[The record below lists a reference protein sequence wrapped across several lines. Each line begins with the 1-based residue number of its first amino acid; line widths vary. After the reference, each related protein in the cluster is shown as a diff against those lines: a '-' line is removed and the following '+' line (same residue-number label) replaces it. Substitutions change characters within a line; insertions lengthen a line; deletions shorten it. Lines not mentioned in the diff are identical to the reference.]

1 MKEPRNPSIGVS
13 ELDKERELKLCNCE
27 LLGQSRSS
35 AFVIVIAKLNLFNII
50 FCIKWDQTR
59 LRLIGSY
66 VSELVVSSTWVV
78 MHFCWSQFQ
87 LHQCYIPF
95 LHGMV
100 HPITVYPS
108 VEIKAS
114 ENLPKVIVISFSALV
129 VVSVDCDQFTTVFCT
144 ECVQCVFW
152 LLIEALKQ
160 LAVSN
165 MQTDWDVARE
175 RSNLRV

>member
-1 MKEPRNPSIGVS
+1 
-13 ELDKERELKLCNCE
+13 
-27 LLGQSRSS
+27 
-35 AFVIVIAKLNLFNII
+35 
-50 FCIKWDQTR
+50 
-59 LRLIGSY
+59 
-66 VSELVVSSTWVV
+66 
-78 MHFCWSQFQ
+78 
-87 LHQCYIPF
+87 
-95 LHGMV
+95 MV

-129 VVSVDCDQFTTVFCT
+129 VVSVDGDQFTTVFCT

-165 MQTDWDVARE
+165 MQTDWDMAR
-175 RSNLRV
+175 NDQTFVCKWNPLM